1 MFWGSFS
8 KTEKGPCVVWEKL
21 WGSMTS
27 ESYCERI
34 LPLIRHEMD
43 LKPHLILMQDNAPC
57 HKAARTMREFDRLRI
72 NYMIWP
78 ALSPDLNPIESLW
91 NTMKDHIAMRCREEG
106 RDPSGQGR
114 RRPISFQRL
123 SEITQEAWER
133 ITHFEMLNLIQSMPR
148 RCQAV
153 IDADGGHIPY

>member
-91 NTMKDHIAMRCREEG
+91 NTMKVLELLCMGSMRKISKNIGTIPNEI
-106 RDPSGQGR
+106 
-114 RRPISFQRL
+114 ISFVIVR
-123 SEITQEAWER
+123 SSIN
-133 ITHFEMLNLIQSMPR
+133 FLI
-148 RCQAV
+148 
-153 IDADGGHIPY
+153 